1 MKHKQEFE
9 FLSRYGILLAFL
21 ILIIVMA
28 VLSPSFLKFT
38 NIMNI
43 LRQTSINGI
52 VAVGMTFVI
61 ILAGIDLSVGSVLAL
76 AAVVAA
82 SLAHPGH
89 YPVILPVLA
98 GLLAGTLCGFIN
110 GIIIAGRKIA
120 PFIVTLAMMT
130 MARGAALVYTNGR
143 PVIEL
148 SDVYNKIGGSY
159 LLGIPIPVII
169 FVIVVFLGWFLLS
182 MTVFGRHVYATG
194 GNKTAAEL
202 SGIVTSRVTVIV
214 YSLTGLLAG
223 LAGIVLSSRVM
234 SGSPAMGQGYELD
247 AIAAVVIGGTKLT
260 GGVGTIAGTVLGA
273 LIIGV
278 MNNGLDL
285 LSVSSYWQ
293 QIVKGLIILLAV
305 MIDRKK

>member
-1 MKHKQEFE
+1 MKKKQDFH

-21 ILIIVMA
+21 ILIVTMA
-28 VLSPSFLKFT
+28 VLSPAFLKFA

-52 VAVGMTFVI
+52 VAVGMTYVI

-82 SLAHPGH
+82 SLAHPGTN
-89 YPVILPVLA
+89 PIIVPVLA
-98 GLLAGTLCGFIN
+98 GLLTGTLCGFLN
-110 GIIIAGRKIA
+110 GIIIAERKIA
-120 PFIVTLAMMT
+120 PFIVTLGMMT

-148 SDVYNKIGGSY
+148 SDAYNKIGGSY
-159 LLGIPIPVII
+159 MMGVPIPVII
-169 FVIVVFLGWFLLS
+169 FIVVVLLGWFLLS
-182 MTVFGRHVYATG
+182 MTVFGRHIYATG

-202 SGIVTSRVTVIV
+202 SGIVTKRIIIRV
-214 YSLTGLLAG
+214 YSLAGLLAG

-247 AIAAVVIGGTKLT
+247 AIASVVIGGAKLT

-285 LSVSSYWQ
+285 LNVSSYWQ
-293 QIVKGLIILLAV
+293 QILKGLIILLAV
-305 MIDRKK
+305 MIERGK